1 MAIDVNRLV
10 KDALEINAIE
20 GYIKDEIKAHMN
32 AQPYSISCARCGS
45 KLSVHVSIDK
55 DFDLDVEV
63 EPCEN
68 CCKVD

>member
-10 KDALEINAIE
+10 KDAIEINAIE
-20 GYIKDEIKAHMN
+20 SYIKDELKAHMN

-45 KLSVHVSIDK
+45 KLRVHASIDC
-55 DFDLDVEV
+55 DLDLDIEV

-68 CCKVD
+68 CCKED